1 MARKSAG
8 GTTAVSC
15 VVLTKVV
22 VKVDLTL
29 PVFTHCTTEHGRM
42 FVPVTV
48 SVSTELPAEAE
59 VCESEVIVGATSG
72 VAGVERVNGRDD
84 EDPIEFV
91 TVTATVPAEAGSE
104 AGIAAVS
111 CVALTNVVACRAPF
125 QVITASFVKFVPFTV
140 SVKPCALQ
148 NGVDAAEVVD
158 AEMEVIAGDGPAA
171 ALIVKRTTF
180 DISVVVVLFTFCVA
194 D

>member
-1 MARKSAG
+1 M
-8 GTTAVSC
+8 
-15 VVLTKVV
+15 LTKVV
-22 VKVDLTL
+22 GKVDLTL
-29 PVFTHCTTEHGRM
+29 PVFTHCTMEHGRM

-48 SVSTELPAEAE
+48 SVSAELPAAAE
-59 VCESEVIVGATSG
+59 VCESDVIVGATSG

-91 TVTATVPAEAGSE
+91 TVTAIVPAEAGSE

-111 CVALTNVVACRAPF
+111 CVALTKVVACRAPF
-125 QVITASFVKFVPFTV
+125 QLTTASFVKFVPFTV

-180 DISVVVVLFTFCVA
+180 DISVVAVLFTFCVA